1 MEQLVI
7 NNIDKN
13 LTLGNVL
20 KEHGVN
26 FIDFKKYWVMSN
38 IELIGSGQFGKV
50 FDIGNDKILKISKDI
65 YEYNALIYLKN
76 ELIFCLSSILIEGFF
91 IKTLPTNVFVLK
103 IFFTEIPKFVLQS
116 IFEIIMYS
124 TASTNLLVR

>member
-1 MEQLVI
+1 MEQLI
-7 NNIDKN
+7 LHN
-13 LTLGNVL
+13 LKENKTLGNVL
-20 KEHGVN
+20 KENGIN

-76 ELIFCLSSILIEGFF
+76 ELILNKNIWCKNF
-91 IKTLPTNVFVLK
+91 INLPLYICPINENFY
-103 IFFTEIPKFVLQS
+103 EKFNDNDKKDIRYYF
-116 IFEIIMYS
+116 IFEKLIKLS
-124 TASTNLLVR
+124 D